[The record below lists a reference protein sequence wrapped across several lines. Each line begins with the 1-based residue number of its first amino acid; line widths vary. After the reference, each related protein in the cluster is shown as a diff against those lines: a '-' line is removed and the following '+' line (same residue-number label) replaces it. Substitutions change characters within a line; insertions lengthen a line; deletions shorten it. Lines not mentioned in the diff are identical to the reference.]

1 MRRLEASKNIE
12 FIQSDTHAIK
22 ALSDESFDIV
32 HSHQVLLHLSDPVGA
47 LREMRRLVKAGGIV
61 AARDNA
67 ANVPVPTNAVIAKQN
82 EIYERAAR
90 DKGTHADGGRH
101 TPA

>member
-1 MRRLEASKNIE
+1 
-12 FIQSDTHAIK
+12 
-22 ALSDESFDIV
+22 
-32 HSHQVLLHLSDPVGA
+32 VLLHLSDPVGA

-90 DKGTHADGGRH
+90 DKGIHADGEDIRLLRH
-101 TPA
+101 TKRALRGTRLR